1 MSDAKTL
8 GNKAT
13 NNQDLLMVSL
23 ARFYANKAHVATIAP
38 IIQGQQDISLRIIDW
53 FVTNY
58 AKMHGTV
65 ITQRKGNN
73 VVHFNVYLSYRSQLK
88 AYSKHAF
95 DPFRRRERIT
105 FFYDA
110 TNSIETTIGQLNF
123 FRWMIENNILQYIHD
138 HLTDIEDDM
147 IRAQKK
153 ATMPLAKGKQSSI
166 VDKSF
171 GPTSPTKKRNEI
183 SRSFV
188 RNMSRFEG
196 SRVISFD

>member
-1 MSDAKTL
+1 MSDAKTQL
-8 GNKAT
+8 GNRAT
-13 NNQDLLMVSL
+13 NQDLLMVSL
-23 ARFYANKAHVATIAP
+23 ARFYSNKAYVATIAP

-110 TNSIETTIGQLNF
+110 THSIETTIGQLNF
-123 FRWMIENNILQYIHD
+123 FRWMIENNILEYIHD
-138 HLTDIEDDM
+138 HLSDIEDDM

-153 ATMPLAKGKQSSI
+153 ASHAPVVEK
-166 VDKSF
+166 
-171 GPTSPTKKRNEI
+171 TSEKRMSPPKKRNEI